1 MNHDRVIFVPEIQG
15 WFNQYDSTQEQ
26 IKDKNHI
33 ILLIE
38 TEKALDNS
46 TSSHLKKKHK
56 KNLSI
61 LKHKTSLI

>member
-46 TSSHLKKKHK
+46 TSSHLKKKP
-56 KNLSI
+56 
-61 LKHKTSLI
+61 